1 MALLEKK
8 KLLAN
13 FFITWAREVILLPI
27 FIWEDTLELTFSF
40 TEANNNAG
48 RF

>member
-8 KLLAN
+8 KLLAKLLS
-13 FFITWAREVILLPI
+13 TWAREVILLPF

-40 TEANNNAG
+40 TEANNYAG